1 MDSLLK
7 TNSLVIDLINF
18 AFWLLLTLRL
28 AMLKNAWVSGVKAL
42 NATTVHEDL
51 DLDELEALAK
61 TTAANWAENAFE
73 SLDTNGIQK
82 KAVLQIHHL
91 VKGREGSTQKGME
104 EKEKEAW
111 ERRKEEKEKKILT
124 SSN

>member
-18 AFWLLLTLRL
+18 HFWLLLTLRL

-82 KAVLQIHHL
+82 KSSSTNSSSCKKAEMEAH
-91 VKGREGSTQKGME
+91 GREWKR
-104 EKEKEAW
+104 
-111 ERRKEEKEKKILT
+111 RRKKHGNAGRRKKRKRF
-124 SSN
+124 